1 MSKGWIIIHKCNNA
15 NTAEIIKSVL
25 EDNEIT
31 SILINKMD
39 SMHLHLMNGDIE
51 VHVQETDVLK
61 AKNIISKII
70 D

>member
-1 MSKGWIIIHKCNNA
+1 MSKGWVIIHKCNNI
-15 NTAEIIKSVL
+15 NTAEIIKSLL
-25 EDNEIT
+25 EDHQIS

-51 VHVQETDVLK
+51 VHVNENDAVK
-61 AKNIISKII
+61 ARHIITKNL